1 MNWSQKRFFEFRAG
15 HATYLAFAV
24 SLVTFVLIVHRLLI
38 ERIPEL
44 DNLFGDLT
52 IFTLFFAAIYIPI
65 AILMGQWHLK
75 HQQKVEST
83 MVFMKNPGMIRAF
96 RLLFDLETNDA
107 DEQDVESFKNLL
119 KKLESEVSF
128 TDLKGS
134 INPEK
139 S

>member
-1 MNWSQKRFFEFRAG
+1 
-15 HATYLAFAV
+15 
-24 SLVTFVLIVHRLLI
+24 VTFVLIVHRLLI
-38 ERIPEL
+38 ERVPEL

-52 IFTLFFAAIYIPI
+52 IFTLVFAAIYIPI

-107 DEQDVESFKNLL
+107 DEKDVESFKNLL